1 MLINKKSKRRLAM
14 KGDQKEQVKK
24 SIEKMGANI
33 GSEQARNMEKLS
45 KSAMMDQLLPKNAMG
60 LSDAMVEGLYSQAYR
75 LYNTGKYKDA
85 SQLFR
90 LLIMIDSTEAKY
102 TMGLAACF
110 HMLKE
115 YESAITSYALCGII
129 DADSPIPH
137 YHSSDCYIQMKDY
150 VSAIISLEMAVKR
163 SGEKPE
169 FQSLKDRAL
178 MTIESFKKDAKI
190 GDLPEEIT
198 NPKKAKAKKKKVKK
212 KKK

>member
-1 MLINKKSKRRLAM
+1 M
-14 KGDQKEQVKK
+14 KGDQKEEVKK
-24 SIEKMGANI
+24 AIEKMGLNF
-33 GSEQARNMEKLS
+33 GGEQGKDMEKLS
-45 KSAMMDQLLPKNAMG
+45 KTALYEQLLPKNAMG

-115 YESAITSYALCGII
+115 YESAVSTYALCALI
-129 DADSPIPH
+129 DPDSPIPF
-137 YHSSDCYIQMKDY
+137 YHSSDCYIQMKDF

-163 SGEKPE
+163 AAGKPE
-169 FQSLKDRAL
+169 FQSLQDRAL
-178 MTIESFKKDAKI
+178 MTIESLKKDANI
-190 GDLPEEIT
+190 GELPEELTKHIT
-198 NPKKAKAKKKKVKK
+198 NTEKKEDPKKKK
-212 KKK
+212 

>member
-1 MLINKKSKRRLAM
+1 M
-14 KGDQKEQVKK
+14 KGEQKEQVKK
-24 SIEKMGANI
+24 AFEKVGGKIGKDHAGNI
-33 GSEQARNMEKLS
+33 EKLS
-45 KSAMMDQLLPKNAMG
+45 KNAMMEQLLPKNAMG

-90 LLIMIDSTEAKY
+90 LLIMIDSTEAKF

-115 YESAITSYALCGII
+115 YESAISTYALCGII
-129 DADSPIPH
+129 DPESPIPH

-163 SGEKPE
+163 CGDKPE

-178 MTIESFKKDAKI
+178 MTIESFKKKAKI
-190 GDLPEEIT
+190 GDLPESIT
-198 NPKKAKAKKKKVKK
+198 NPKDSKVKKVAKKKK
-212 KKK
+212 